1 MKKQNSIMTAFPVL
15 FGFFVMGFCDIVG
28 ISSDYVQRSFNWS
41 PMMTGFVPSMAFVW
55 FLFLGIPIGN
65 RMNKWGRK
73 NTVLVSMVI
82 TIVGMIL
89 PLLAYDGVT
98 CMVAYALLGIGNA
111 ILQVSL
117 NPLLN
122 NVITNKAFLT
132 SSLTVG
138 QVIKAASSLVGPEI
152 VLLAV
157 HYWGGDKW
165 YYCFPILGFI
175 TLLSTVWLIATPIER
190 ERNVVS
196 NSDLSM
202 RNTFALLKDRTILLL
217 FLGIFFI
224 VGVDVATNF
233 ISSKLMSIR
242 FGWSDEQVKFAP
254 QVYFLSRTIGALL
267 GAFLLTRIAEMRY
280 FRINI
285 VACVVSLLVLIGVE
299 KDVVNIVCIGA
310 VGFFASS
317 VFSIIYSMALQARP
331 EKANQISGLMITAI
345 AGGGVVTPV
354 IGFAIGTVGIIGG
367 VVVTLACVLYLMY
380 CAFGIKVTSCVK

>member
-1 MKKQNSIMTAFPVL
+1 M
-15 FGFFVMGFCDIVG
+15 
-28 ISSDYVQRSFNWS
+28 
-41 PMMTGFVPSMAFVW
+41 
-55 FLFLGIPIGN
+55 
-65 RMNKWGRK
+65 
-73 NTVLVSMVI
+73 
-82 TIVGMIL
+82 
-89 PLLAYDGVT
+89 
-98 CMVAYALLGIGNA
+98 
-111 ILQVSL
+111 
-117 NPLLN
+117 
-122 NVITNKAFLT
+122 
-132 SSLTVG
+132 
-138 QVIKAASSLVGPEI
+138 
-152 VLLAV
+152 
-157 HYWGGDKW
+157 
-165 YYCFPILGFI
+165 
-175 TLLSTVWLIATPIER
+175 
-190 ERNVVS
+190 S

-233 ISSKLMSIR
+233 ISSKLMSTR

-331 EKANQISGLMITAI
+331 EKANQISGLMITAV
-345 AGGGVVTPV
+345 AGGEW
-354 IGFAIGTVGIIGG
+354 
-367 VVVTLACVLYLMY
+367 
-380 CAFGIKVTSCVK
+380 

>member
-41 PMMTGFVPSMAFVW
+41 PMMTGFVPSMVFVW

-157 HYWGGDKW
+157 HYWG
-165 YYCFPILGFI
+165 
-175 TLLSTVWLIATPIER
+175 

-233 ISSKLMSIR
+233 ISSKLMSTR

-331 EKANQISGLMITAI
+331 EKANQISGLMITAV

-367 VVVTLACVLYLMY
+367 VVVTLACVLYLTY

>member
-1 MKKQNSIMTAFPVL
+1 MKKQNSILTTLPVL

-41 PMMTGFVPSMAFVW
+41 PVMVFIW
-55 FLFLGIPIGN
+55 FLFLSIPIGN
-65 RMNKWGRK
+65 QMNKWGRK
-73 NTVLVSMVI
+73 NTVLISMGI
-82 TIVGMIL
+82 TIIGMIL
-89 PLLAYDGVT
+89 PLLAYDSIT
-98 CMVAYALLGIGNA
+98 CMTAYALLGIGNA

-122 NVITNKAFLT
+122 NVVTNKAFLT
-132 SSLTVG
+132 SSLTAG
-138 QVIKAASSLVGPEI
+138 QVIKAVSSLVGPEI

-157 HYWGGDKW
+157 NYFGADKW

-175 TLLSTVWLIATPIER
+175 TLLSAVWLMATPIER
-190 ERNVVS
+190 EKNIVS
-196 NSDLSM
+196 DKGLSIED
-202 RNTFALLKDRTILLL
+202 TFALLKDRTILLL

-242 FGWSDEQVKFAP
+242 FGWADEQVKFAP
-254 QVYFLSRTIGALL
+254 QVYFLSRTVGALL
-267 GAFLLTRIAEMRY
+267 GAFLLAHIAEMRY
-280 FRINI
+280 FRVNI
-285 VACVVSLLVLIGVE
+285 VACIVSLLILMGVDN
-299 KDVVNIVCIGA
+299 DVVNLICIGA

-317 VFSIIYSMALQARP
+317 VFAIIYSMALQARP
-331 EKANQISGLMITAI
+331 EKANQISGLMITAV

-367 VVVTLACVLYLMY
+367 VTVTLVCVLYLTY
-380 CAFGIKVTSCVK
+380 CAFGIKIPAKV

>member
-1 MKKQNSIMTAFPVL
+1 MKKQNSILTTLPVL

-28 ISSDYVQRSFNWS
+28 ISSDYVQRSFSWS
-41 PMMTGFVPSMAFVW
+41 PVMTGFVPSMVFIW
-55 FLFLGIPIGN
+55 FLFLSIPVGN
-65 RMNKWGRK
+65 QMNKWGRK
-73 NTVLVSMVI
+73 NTVLISMAI

-89 PLLAYDGVT
+89 PLLAYNSIT
-98 CMVAYALLGIGNA
+98 CMMAYALLGIGNA

-122 NVITNKAFLT
+122 NVITNKTFLT
-132 SSLTVG
+132 SSLTAG
-138 QVIKAASSLVGPEI
+138 QVIKAVSSLVGPEI

-157 HYWGGDKW
+157 NYFGADKW

-175 TLLSTVWLIATPIER
+175 TLLSAVWLMATPIER
-190 ERNVVS
+190 EKNVVS
-196 NSDLSM
+196 DKGLSM
-202 RNTFALLKDRTILLL
+202 KDTFALLKDRTILLL

-242 FGWSDEQVKFAP
+242 FGWTDEQVKFAP
-254 QVYFLSRTIGALL
+254 QVYFLSRTVGALL
-267 GAFLLTRIAEMRY
+267 GAFLLARIAEMRY
-280 FRINI
+280 FRVNI
-285 VACVVSLLVLIGVE
+285 VACIVSLLILVGVDN
-299 KDVVNIVCIGA
+299 DVVNLVCIGA

-317 VFSIIYSMALQARP
+317 VFAIIYSMALQARP
-331 EKANQISGLMITAI
+331 EKANQISGLMITAV

-367 VVVTLACVLYLMY
+367 VTVTLVCVLYLTY
-380 CAFGIKVTSCVK
+380 CAFGIKIPAKV